1 MLKSAALLGWTRG
14 AIFQAERS
22 ARNKNNN
29 SRRVRVTD
37 TLYLAVCSLC
47 LSTIQQQWGLIK
59 MFLTCW
65 RLEKLSSLILART
78 LVRKKKGDHVLRS
91 LYAECLCCTYI
102 PSCIWQGSVFR
113 MVVKFFPTVLTQRRL
128 GWMLHWWELTMTLK
142 RKKRTSGF
150 GKHSPF
156 RGAHQL
162 FQLQQL
168 NRTAVTTD
176 SEVTRTQVRQ
186 EENIA

>member
-78 LVRKKKGDHVLRS
+78 VVRKKRGTMFLD
-91 LYAECLCCTYI
+91 LCML
-102 PSCIWQGSVFR
+102 SVC
-113 MVVKFFPTVLTQRRL
+113 VVLTSHLAFGKVLCSEWLWSSSQQYLHKEL
-128 GWMLHWWELTMTLK
+128 GWMLQWWELTLTLK

-150 GKHSPF
+150 GKHCPF

-168 NRTAVTTD
+168 NSTAVTTD
-176 SEVTRTQVRQ
+176 SEVIRTQVRQ